1 MQMTAKWRP
10 EAERYSTMSGLSL
23 LFVIVAP
30 VCTWFAVRSDLAAI
44 RAIGV
49 LLIPFAPFGW
59 VFTTIRA
66 LHRRDIQFWTIPPT
80 YVAFFGG
87 FLATFCLLV
96 STFFLPDGRQLVSES
111 FTFSVAQ
118 SAKRPADYTMVIA
131 VMIVE
136 AGTVLWCLWY
146 NWRKTNAAILAI
158 SVTALQILLSSSV
171 VVFFWLR
178 FGWWRRP
185 GAYRPVAVSPMS
197 DNKCRC
203 RTDKAN
209 HRTELTARLDGI

>member
-30 VCTWFAVRSDLAAI
+30 VCTWFAVQSDMAAV
-44 RAIGV
+44 RAIGI
-49 LLIPFAPFGW
+49 LLVPFALFVW
-59 VFTTIRA
+59 IFTTIRA
-66 LHRRDIQFWTIPPT
+66 LHRRDIRFWAIPST

-87 FLATFCLLV
+87 LLATFCLLV
-96 STFFLPDGRQLVSES
+96 STFFMPDSHQVVSQS
-111 FTFSVAQ
+111 FTFGAVVP
-118 SAKRPADYTMVIA
+118 KRPADYTMVIA